1 MSFLRPEIAS
11 SATRLFHR
19 FFTHWVEAVSVLVMG
34 GLGLVSLIAGLRQGG
49 IVAVIVGTGCIV
61 VAALAAVAFR
71 RTAQAR
77 RDPTAAGVVEVHEG
91 RVMFLAPG
99 DEGGAADIR
108 ELSRVEIV
116 TTDTGPVAPDV
127 FWVLSQPGQ
136 PPLTIPAEAA
146 GTGDLFDALSALP
159 GVSWETVT
167 RAMGET
173 GNARF
178 LIWQKSVP
186 DPRTIRS

>member
-1 MSFLRPEIAS
+1 MSFLRPEIAA

-19 FFTHWVEAVSVLVMG
+19 FFTHWVEAASVLVVG
-34 GLGLVSLIAGLRQGG
+34 GLGLFSLSAGIRQGG
-49 IVAVIVGTGCIV
+49 VVAVIVGIGCIV

-99 DEGGAADIR
+99 EEGGAVDVR

-116 TTDTGPVAPDV
+116 TTDAGPFAPDV
-127 FWVLSQPGQ
+127 FWVLSQPGL

-167 RAMGET
+167 QAMGST

-178 LIWQKSVP
+178 LIWEKTVP
-186 DPRTIRS
+186 GPRTLRS